1 MFEKARRGE
10 EQAISVPGAVASP
23 RPRVAVTSPGPRTIA
38 VAGEAIVDFVLEPG
52 GVTTPHLG
60 GGSFN
65 AARTL
70 GRLGLRPVF
79 IGRLSTDRYGRA
91 LRSALE
97 ASGVNLD
104 GVVTTDEPTTF
115 ARVEVD
121 GNGTASYRFYLEGT
135 STAGLLPDEARLAM
149 PLGAVAL
156 HVDGLGL
163 AAEPHAIAISS
174 LVREA
179 GLGTLVFVD
188 LNCHVQAVRGG
199 TAFRH
204 RLHEVLSLADVVKAS
219 EHDLAYL
226 DSDRTPYQ
234 TACALLVRGPA
245 AVLLTN
251 GSLGVRVLAAR
262 REALVEAPRAQVIDT
277 IGAGDACGAAWLG
290 GWVAEGLGRED
301 LGDFEAVVRAAE
313 FATEVAA
320 RTCERAGP
328 EPPRGAKVDSE
339 WCLE

>member
-1 MFEKARRGE
+1 MTSSNG
-10 EQAISVPGAVASP
+10 
-23 RPRVAVTSPGPRTIA
+23 RPIA

-52 GVTTPHLG
+52 GGTTPHLG

-79 IGRLSTDRYGRA
+79 IGRLSNDAYGHALRRA
-91 LRSALE
+91 LE
-97 ASGVNLD
+97 ESGVNLD
-104 GVVTTDEPTTF
+104 GIVGTEEPTTF
-115 ARVEVD
+115 ARVELD
-121 GNGTASYRFYLEGT
+121 GGGKPSYRFYIEGT

-149 PLGAVAL
+149 PLDAAAV

-163 AAEPHAIAISS
+163 AAEPQAGSIVT

-179 GLGTLVFVD
+179 GFRTLVLVD
-188 LNCHVQAVRGG
+188 PNCHALVFGHR
-199 TAFRH
+199 TAFRE
-204 RLHEVLSLADVVKAS
+204 RLREALSLADVVKAS

-226 DSDRTPYQ
+226 DPDRTPYQ
-234 TACALLVRGPA
+234 TACALLARGPA
-245 AVLLTN
+245 VVLLTN
-251 GSLGVRVLAAR
+251 GSFGVRVLAAR
-262 REALVEAPRAQVIDT
+262 REAWVESPDAQVIDT
-277 IGAGDACGAAWLG
+277 IGAGDAFGAAWLG
-290 GWVAEGLGRED
+290 SWVAEGLGRED
-301 LGDFEAVVRAAE
+301 LADFDEVVRAAR
-313 FATEVAA
+313 FAVQVAA

>member
-1 MFEKARRGE
+1 MTSLDG
-10 EQAISVPGAVASP
+10 
-23 RPRVAVTSPGPRTIA
+23 RPIA

-52 GVTTPHLG
+52 GGTTPHLG

-79 IGRLSTDRYGRA
+79 IGRLSTDRHGRA
-91 LRSALE
+91 LRLALE

-104 GVVTTDEPTTF
+104 GIVSTDEPTTF
-115 ARVEVD
+115 ARVELD
-121 GNGTASYRFYLEGT
+121 GDRKASYRFYLEGT
-135 STAGLLPDEARLAM
+135 SAAGLQPDEARLAM
-149 PLGAVAL
+149 PLGAAAL

-163 AAEPHAIAISS
+163 AAEPQASAIVS

-179 GLGTLVFVD
+179 GLGTLVLVD
-188 LNCHVQAVRGG
+188 PNCRAQTMRGG
-199 TAFRH
+199 TEFRQ
-204 RLHEVLSLADVVKAS
+204 RLREVLCLADVVKAS
-219 EHDLAYL
+219 EHDLAFL
-226 DSDRTPYQ
+226 DPDRTPYQ
-234 TACALLVRGPA
+234 SACALLARGPA
-245 AVLLTN
+245 VVLLTN
-251 GSLGVRVLAAR
+251 GNLGVKVLTAR
-262 REALVEAPRAQVIDT
+262 REALVEASGAQVIDT
-277 IGAGDACGAAWLG
+277 TGAGDVFGAAWLG
-290 GWVAEGLGRED
+290 AWVADGLGRED

-313 FATEVAA
+313 FGVLVAA